1 MPHISRSTFLALSL
15 LAAPAGASLA
25 VAQAPTREETV
36 VIVGG
41 QEASTPIPTLLGN
54 SAANM
59 AVTELMFLPL
69 ARIGRNNITS
79 GDKDFIPQLA
89 RSWTRRDSVTLVFE
103 IDSRARWQDGV
114 PVTARDA
121 ALALNLARDPAVDPQ
136 RALLLRLVA
145 EAAAEDDRH
154 LVVRFTEPY
163 DEQLYDAVYHVSPLP
178 AHLVDTVPRGALGK
192 SAFASAPVGNGP
204 YRWVRRV
211 PGQQLE
217 LTANDQFFLGKPGPR
232 KVLILTAGDAEA
244 RMNLL
249 LSGSADVLQASGM
262 IATVSR
268 LAADKRIRVYPMPS
282 FSVGYL
288 SFNQRDPADLAR
300 PHPIL
305 SDPVVRTAITKA
317 LDRRGMVQATFGPW
331 ASVPEGPI
339 PQMSWVRD
347 PSYRPPP
354 ADPAGARALLRS
366 RGWADTDGDGIL
378 EKDGKPLALGLNY
391 PSPSAQAGVMSLQIQ
406 EQLRQV
412 GIRVDVNRLEGAVW
426 TERRNAG
433 AFDLDFGQATMDPS
447 PAGMVQTWSCAGRG
461 GSNKAYYCDPKVDSL
476 LALALRAP
484 RKEALALYRETVRT
498 IAADAP
504 AVFLFTTTTPMAVSD
519 RIRKVELVPVA
530 PWSAVW
536 RWSPGPVP

>member
-1 MPHISRSTFLALSL
+1 MRLRSRSTLLALSL
-15 LAAPAGASLA
+15 LAAPAGAPLA
-25 VAQAPTREETV
+25 LAQAATRQETV

-41 QEASTPIPTLLGN
+41 QEAATPIPTLLGN

-114 PVTARDA
+114 PVSARDA

-136 RALLLRLVA
+136 RALLLQLVA
-145 EAAAEDDRH
+145 EATALDDQH
-154 LVVRFTEPY
+154 LVVRFKEAY

-178 AHLVDTVPRGALGK
+178 AHLVDTVPRGALAK
-192 SAFASAPVGNGP
+192 SAYASAPIGNGP

-232 KVLILTAGDAEA
+232 KVMVLTAGDAEA
-244 RMNLL
+244 QMNLL

-262 IATVSR
+262 LATVSR
-268 LAADKRIRVYPMPS
+268 LAADRRIRVYPMPS
-282 FSVGYL
+282 FSVGYV

-305 SDPVVRTAITKA
+305 SDPVVRTAITMA

-331 ASVPEGPI
+331 AAVPEGPI
-339 PQMSWVRD
+339 PQLSWVRD
-347 PSYRPPP
+347 PGFKPAPP
-354 ADPAGARALLRS
+354 DPAGARALLRS
-366 RGWADTDGDGIL
+366 RGWADSDGDGIL
-378 EKDGKPLALGLNY
+378 DKDGKPLALGLNY
-391 PSPSAQAGVMSLQIQ
+391 PSPSAPRGVMALQIQ

-412 GIRVDVNRLEGAVW
+412 GIRVDVNRLEGPVW

-433 AFDLDFGQATMDPS
+433 SFDLDFGQATMDPS

-476 LALALRAP
+476 LARALRAP

-504 AVFLFTTTTPMAVSD
+504 AVFLYSTTTPMAVSD
-519 RIRKVELVPVA
+519 RIKNVELVPVA

-536 RWSPGPVP
+536 RWSPGPLP

>member
-1 MPHISRSTFLALSL
+1 MRRTPRSTLLALSL
-15 LAAPAGASLA
+15 LAAPTGVPLA
-25 VAQAPTREETV
+25 MAQANTRQETV
-36 VIVGG
+36 VIVGA
-41 QEASTPIPTLLGN
+41 QEAATPIPTLLGN

-59 AVTELMFLPL
+59 AVTDLMFLPL

-103 IDSRARWQDGV
+103 LDPRARWQDGV

-145 EAAAEDDRH
+145 EATALDDQH
-154 LVVRFTEPY
+154 LLVRFKEAY

-192 SAFASAPVGNGP
+192 SAYASAPIGNGP

-211 PGQQLE
+211 PTQQLE

-232 KVLILTAGDAEA
+232 KVLILTVSDAEA

-249 LSGSADVLQASGM
+249 LSGGADVLQSSAM

-268 LAADKRIRVYPMPS
+268 LAADKRIRIYPMPS

-288 SFNQRDPADLAR
+288 SFNQRDPADLTR

-305 SDPVVRTAITKA
+305 SDLAVRTAITMA

-331 ASVPEGPI
+331 ASVPQGPV
-339 PQMSWVRD
+339 PQLSWIRD
-347 PSYRPPP
+347 PGYKPPP
-354 ADPAGARALLRS
+354 PDPAGARALLRS

-378 EKDGKPLALGLNY
+378 DKDGKPLALGLNY
-391 PSPSAQAGVMSLQIQ
+391 PNPSAQAGVFALQIQ

-412 GIRVDVNRLEGAVW
+412 GIRVEVNRLEGSVW
-426 TERRNAG
+426 GERRNAG

-484 RKEALALYRETVRT
+484 RKEALSLYRETVRT

-519 RIRKVELVPVA
+519 RIKNVELVPVA
-530 PWSAVW
+530 PWSAIW